1 MSRWRPTSGLP
12 HESILGWSLFNIFIY
27 DRDSGIEHSLSKSAD
42 DTMTE
47 EEAIDISIVFLSAT
61 DLGGGYLAISLP
73 TPQSATINIRTQR
86 GSGRL
91 STTPKKE
98 VIARMCVY
106 RYFKWVVFYCNFSS
120 ITEFFIYFFSLFP

>member
-1 MSRWRPTSGLP
+1 M
-12 HESILGWSLFNIFIY
+12 GWSLFNIFIY

-61 DLGGGYLAISLP
+61 DLSGGYLAISLP
-73 TPQSATINIRTQR
+73 TPQSATINIRTQG

-91 STTPKKE
+91 SMTPKKE

-106 RYFKWVVFYCNFSS
+106 RNFKCVVF
-120 ITEFFIYFFSLFP
+120 L